1 MLDEKPGDEYCSVK
15 CWPKNI
21 RRQQSAYSRMDLRWV
36 SSNMSIKL
44 TLVKHIKVTLYAERE
59 VLKTWL
65 TDKQLFVMNTV
76 YK

>member
-1 MLDEKPGDEYCSVK
+1 MVDEKPGDEYYSVK
-15 CWPKNI
+15 CLPKNT

-44 TLVKHIKVTLYAERE
+44 TLIKRIKVTLYADRE

-65 TDKQLFVMNTV
+65 IDK
-76 YK
+76 